1 MRRKLVVGNWKM
13 NGSVESVD
21 ALLSGLKTI
30 DADADSVA
38 VCPPFVF
45 IPSAQS
51 GLSSS
56 AISVGAQNVS
66 EYSEGAYTG
75 EVSAGMLKQLGCQYV
90 IVGHS
95 ERREQWSESDA
106 QLAAKYIAT
115 QAQGLT
121 PILCLGESLE
131 QREAGNALSF
141 IEAQLRSVVELVGV
155 GSLSSAVVA
164 YEPIWAIG
172 TGKTASPAQAQ
183 EVHAHLRDVLA
194 SLNEDV
200 ASKVQILYGGS
211 VNAGNAAELFSQQD
225 IDGALVGGASLKIDD
240 FASIVAAAKT
250 A

>member
-75 EVSAGMLKQLGCQYV
+75 EVSASMLKQLGCQYV
-90 IVGHS
+90 IIGHS

>member
-1 MRRKLVVGNWKM
+1 M

>member
-30 DADADSVA
+30 DADAGSVA

-75 EVSAGMLKQLGCQYV
+75 EVSASMLKQLGCQYV
-90 IVGHS
+90 IIGHS